1 MSARFVAE
9 PSSGLVRSFD
19 VVDRKNGNVVAY
31 CNDARWAEMIADGLN
46 IIVDKVAPWSPGA
59 AHSPVVDGE
68 VIEFQDQNQK
78 AIGWHDEPL
87 SSL

>member
-1 MSARFVAE
+1 MTARFHAQE
-9 PSSGLVRSFD
+9 GRALTPHS
-19 VVDRKNGNVVAY
+19 VVDRKTSDTVAY

-46 IIVDKVAPWSPGA
+46 MIVDQVTPWSPSSA
-59 AHSPVVDGE
+59 YVDVLDGE
-68 VIEFQDQNQK
+68 VVDDHGEEQK

>member
-1 MSARFVAE
+1 VSARFFAA
-9 PSSGLVRSFD
+9 GLAVY
-19 VVDRKNGNVVAY
+19 DRKTEGTVCVGCRSRA
-31 CNDARWAEMIADGLN
+31 WAEMIADGLN
-46 IIVDKVAPWSPGA
+46 IIVDQVAPWSPGA